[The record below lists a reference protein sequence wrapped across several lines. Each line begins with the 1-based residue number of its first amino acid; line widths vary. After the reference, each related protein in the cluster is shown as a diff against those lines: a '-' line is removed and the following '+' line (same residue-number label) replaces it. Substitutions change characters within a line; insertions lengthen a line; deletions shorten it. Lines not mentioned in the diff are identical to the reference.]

1 MKASGHSKNGGHPES
16 RPSKNAQPRNA
27 MKKYLI
33 RGAHNA
39 EGTTGLVQE
48 GGAGRAHSLYSE
60 AMKNVFF
67 VLLLLSANLF
77 ARHRP
82 DLTEGNPSPAHGT
95 EKTSENFSNQVA
107 DKDLDGIDDGLETW
121 LLARYRPYFK
131 FSSGESIYPIDAAV
145 FVSQCELKFC
155 GNPPN
160 GDCDKNAGTVLSTL
174 TQANAL
180 LGSETKL
187 NVTKSPA
194 KSAYHLSPR
203 VGHDALGRYY
213 PLPCPT
219 KQQEKTAGNIGLY
232 GHVVPIKLPN
242 PYYYDLQ
249 HVPSGSD
256 GPNTYYKVEYWMFCS
271 YNDANGAGIANHEA
285 DWMTVQLIVDHAGND
300 WRIGTVLFYAHGH
313 EMQFQMNQ
321 VLQGPNGSDSPTGD
335 QGEKFLRYKGP
346 NFGKSVDIWPISHT
360 YSATLQ
366 NNQVRFYPDPETGE
380 PTHPVVYP
388 EKGSHEF
395 WPTDEWYIH
404 SPTDANGR
412 GLSYLSTTIP
422 NLGEVEHPLQ
432 EYPLAN
438 FILQYNG
445 YWGCWSRKNSPP
457 PGPTVH
463 TEWTYPATS
472 AIRWQLTGL
481 EN

>member
-1 MKASGHSKNGGHPES
+1 
-16 RPSKNAQPRNA
+16 
-27 MKKYLI
+27 
-33 RGAHNA
+33 
-39 EGTTGLVQE
+39 
-48 GGAGRAHSLYSE
+48 
-60 AMKNVFF
+60 MKNI
-67 VLLLLSANLF
+67 LLFLLILSANLF
-77 ARHRP
+77 VENNTFW
-82 DLTEGNPSPAHGT
+82 TEVNPYQSYSV
-95 EKTSENFSNQVA
+95 KKISENSNNQVP
-107 DKDLDGIDDGLETW
+107 DKDLDGIEDKLETW

-145 FVSQCELKFC
+145 FVNQCELKFC

-160 GDCDKNAGTVLSTL
+160 GDCDKNSGTFLSSL
-174 TQANAL
+174 TQPNAL
-180 LGSETKL
+180 LVSNASL
-187 NVTKSPA
+187 NITKSPA
-194 KSAYHLSPR
+194 KTGYHLSPH
-203 VGHDALGRYY
+203 VGHDALDRYY

-219 KQQEKTAGNIGLY
+219 KEQEKMAGNIGLY

-242 PYYYDLQ
+242 PYYYDIN

-256 GPNTYYKVEYWMFCS
+256 VGNTYYKVEYWMLCS
-271 YNDANGAGIANHEA
+271 YNDANGAGIANHEG

-300 WRIGTVLFYAHGH
+300 WKIGTVLYYAHGH
-313 EMQFQMNQ
+313 EIQFQMNQ
-321 VLQGPNGSDSPTGD
+321 VTNGTDNPTGD
-335 QGEKFLRYKGP
+335 QGEKFLRYKGL
-346 NFGKSVDIWPISHT
+346 NFGKSVDIWPISHN
-360 YSATLQ
+360 YSASLQ
-366 NNQVRFYPDPETGE
+366 NNQVRFYPDLITGE

-422 NLGEVEHPLQ
+422 NLGEVEHPLR
-432 EYPLAN
+432 EYPLTD

-463 TEWTYPATS
+463 TEWTYPAS
-472 AIRWQLTGL
+472 SSVRWRLTGL